1 MLFRICSY
9 NFAVTKFIPFCY
21 TEDIYEREAGFRRF
35 LFCIS
40 FPQISRISLKD
51 PFREQVN
58 I

>member
-9 NFAVTKFIPFCY
+9 NFAVTKFTSFYY

-35 LFCIS
+35 LVCIS
-40 FPQISRISLKD
+40 SSHISRISLKD